1 MKLVILLIFSLQKGF
16 AQERYLS
23 DHKKIHFPDTSFLC
37 AICGRSFTSSSLLMR
52 HTIVHTGEKKY
63 SCEVCN
69 RAFSRSDKVCGLH
82 VSFIPLNEL
91 VDFRF

>member
-1 MKLVILLIFSLQKGF
+1 MPVTGF

-63 SCEVCN
+63 SCDVCN
-69 RAFSRSDKVCGLH
+69 RAFSRSDKVSVASL
-82 VSFIPLNEL
+82 SISS
-91 VDFRF
+91 VDKL